1 MYHISITAAGIRL
14 GAGIA
19 HTSGYVAIVLF
30 LEVVALS
37 RKLRYA
43 LLCCGVPVNQ
53 AKSPSALMSV
63 EGAWFV

>member
-1 MYHISITAAGIRL
+1 MGIRL
-14 GAGIA
+14 GVGIA
-19 HTSGYVAIVLF
+19 HTTWCVAIVLF